1 MSDEDRVHLETE
13 STPSGESWWN
23 WSVWIQG
30 SDKALAELESVR
42 YVLHPTFL
50 DPVRIVA
57 DRSTKFRLD
66 SAGWG
71 EFAIAA
77 EVTRNDKRTFRLEK
91 WLDLGFQGAGIAR
104 KPCVFLSFG
113 AADAP
118 WAWAIKGDLTKQG
131 VDVVSAQD
139 AAPGLSLTTAIND
152 SLTRCDLVAFVTT
165 GELRGLAEV
174 ELDQARQRRKA
185 YVPILVGREASLP
198 PQFAGEK
205 TQPVQMWKPS
215 DSLNVADAIR
225 ARVNDLTIED
235 R

>member
-1 MSDEDRVHLETE
+1 MTDEDRVHLQTE

-23 WSVWIQG
+23 WSVWVQG

-50 DPVRIVA
+50 DPVRIVT
-57 DRSTKFRLD
+57 DRSTKFRID

-71 EFAIAA
+71 EFAIEA

-91 WLDLGFQGAGIAR
+91 WLDLGFQNGASGR

-118 WAWAIKGDLTKQG
+118 WARAIKGDLTKQG
-131 VDVVSAQD
+131 VEVVSTQD
-139 AAPGLSLTTAIND
+139 AFPGSSLTTAINE
-152 SLTRCDLVAFVTT
+152 SLTRCDLVAFVTS
-165 GELRGLAEV
+165 GELRGFAEV
-174 ELDQARQRRKA
+174 ELDEARQRRKA
-185 YVPILVGREASLP
+185 YVPILVGRKASLP

-205 TQPVQMWKPS
+205 TQAVQMWTPA

-225 ARVNDLTIED
+225 ARVNDLTLED
-235 R
+235 E